1 MLMMIEKTRR
11 ESESRKTRGIC
22 SREALEYI
30 GIELLN
36 FQLEHQ
42 ENIFQWK

>member
-1 MLMMIEKTRR
+1 MMIEKMGRK
-11 ESESRKTRGIC
+11 SKSRKTRELC

-30 GIELLN
+30 GIESMN

-42 ENIFQWK
+42 ENLFQWK

>member
-1 MLMMIEKTRR
+1 MTIEKTRR

-30 GIELLN
+30 GIESMN
-36 FQLEHQ
+36 FQLELH
-42 ENIFQWK
+42 ENLFQWK